1 MNTNP
6 LFKQAT
12 TGFSME
18 YLTNEIIM
26 WGRARKIIGN
36 SNSDAQASKT
46 LEEVEE
52 LRTHAAQLKFLR
64 EVVTPAMV
72 RIGPSKALTDEI
84 CDALNKMEADLLH
97 KLVDDYGDIFV
108 TLVMGA
114 ENEGIDVRSSIA
126 AAYNEIKDRRGTL
139 MPNGKFVKDETPI
152 HFPG

>member
-6 LFKQAT
+6 LFNQAS

-64 EVVTPAMV
+64 VLAGDLMRVP
-72 RIGPSKALTDEI
+72 TDDQKVFEFLG
-84 CDALNKMEADLLH
+84 DVLNKAEADLLH